1 MYSNETEVLA
11 TAHASSGLPLLEC
24 HDVSKQF
31 FLRLPQFDN
40 ERRLKDE
47 LGIRMRQWLK
57 LQGDIPTNEFWACRH
72 LSFSMNK
79 GERIALLGPN
89 GAGKSCLLKLISRIY
104 TVTSGHIISR
114 GQTYSILGNRAGVVT
129 HLTGR
134 ENIILQAALRGLSPD
149 QAEAVMDEIIT
160 FSGLNQFIDVP
171 VKRYSFGMGIRL
183 TLACALFLPCDLLI
197 IDEAVLGGDS
207 HFNAMC
213 LERYLWLHE
222 HQQTSLLMVS
232 HDMKLIEEH
241 CTRGLVMMNGQ
252 LDFDGSTVDAIARY
266 KHLSATNEIGA

>member
-1 MYSNETEVLA
+1 MYSNLDV
-11 TAHASSGLPLLEC
+11 AHGLPILEC

-57 LQGDIPTNEFWACRH
+57 MQGNIPTNEFWACRH
-72 LSFSMNK
+72 VSFSMDK

-89 GAGKSCLLKLISRIY
+89 GAGKSCLLRLISRIY
-104 TVTSGHIISR
+104 SVTSGNIIVR
-114 GQTYSILGNRAGVVT
+114 GQPYGILGNRAGIVG

-134 ENIILQAALRGLSPD
+134 ENIVLQAALRGMAPSDVEHVVEEL
-149 QAEAVMDEIIT
+149 IT

-183 TLACALFLPCDLLI
+183 TLACALFLPSDLLL

-213 LERYLWLHE
+213 LERYMWLHE
-222 HQQTSLLMVS
+222 HRQTSLIMVS

-241 CTRGLVMMNGQ
+241 CTRGLVMLNGH
-252 LDFDGSTVDAIARY
+252 LDFDGPIIKAIERY
-266 KHLSATNEIGA
+266 EHLSATNEIGA